1 MDIDKCYDSRRVRPI
16 ISVSSEKQPI
26 GMMCHSYEIFS
37 FTIQSAGDFTNFKPR
52 WLLDEYDVKL
62 GKSL

>member
-1 MDIDKCYDSRRVRPI
+1 MDIDKRYDSGRVQPI

-26 GMMCHSYEIFS
+26 GMVCCSYKIFP
-37 FTIQSAGDFTNFKPR
+37 FTTQSAGDFVNFGPE
-52 WLLDEYDVKL
+52 WLLDEYNIEL